1 MKYTSEIRQYY
12 NNPMKLAV
20 SIILLMISA
29 FLIYGC
35 DGRQLPDP
43 ESKAKIRY
51 EEIEKE
57 YASKLSELREIL
69 NQGELDAEDVA
80 ELDREFRIRLEEFVH
95 EYKGTEA
102 AAGVVIGFALQDIQD
117 GEFASAEVRLDEL
130 IAGLDRGQILALAL
144 IHKSVLEADRDLEAA
159 LELARQAEKIERID
173 PGTLFEAQVQRMK
186 LLEWLR
192 HDQEFEALYLK
203 LSGAGGGR
211 LMPQL
216 ALSRLHY
223 FLRHDNLDAVAG
235 LIDSVQGLVPE
246 DMILMLKAEVGAYA
260 LIGKPAPDISG
271 RTMDGFEFDL
281 AKLGGKVVLITFF
294 STSAPDIKRH
304 IPRLNRI
311 HEEYSEAGVE
321 LIGVCLDD
329 NDENL
334 LPFIAAYDITWPV
347 ILDTDME
354 IQMAYRVYR
363 DPKFYLRN
371 QDGNMASQS
380 LEGVLLENMIIE
392 LLGISSGEQ
401 E

>member
-1 MKYTSEIRQYY
+1 MKYTSKIRQYY
-12 NNPMKLAV
+12 NNPMKLAG

-29 FLIYGC
+29 FLLYGC
-35 DGRQLPDP
+35 EGRQLPDP
-43 ESKAKIRY
+43 ESRAKIAY
-51 EEIEKE
+51 EEIEEE
-57 YASKLSELREIL
+57 YASKLTELREKL

-80 ELDREFRIRLEEFVH
+80 ELDREFRLRLEKFVNA
-95 EYKGTEA
+95 YKGTEA
-102 AAGVVIGFALQDIQD
+102 AAGVVIGFVLQDIQD

-130 IAGLDRGQILALAL
+130 IAGLDTGQTLALAL
-144 IHKSVLEADRDLEAA
+144 VHKSILEADRDLEAA

-173 PGTLFEAQVQRMK
+173 PGTMFEAQVQQMK
-186 LLEWLR
+186 LLEWLHR
-192 HDQEFEALYLK
+192 DREFEALYLK

-211 LMPQL
+211 LMSQL

-246 DMILMLKAEVGAYA
+246 DMILMLKAEVGSYA
-260 LIGKPAPDISG
+260 LLGKPAPEIKG
-271 RTMDGFEFDL
+271 TTTDGFEFDL
-281 AKLGGKVVLITFF
+281 AKLEGKVVLITFF
-294 STSAPDIKRH
+294 STEAPDIKRH

-311 HEEYSEAGVE
+311 HEEYSEADLE

-334 LPFIAAYDITWPV
+334 LPFIAAHDITWPV
-347 ILDTDME
+347 MLDTDME

-371 QDGNMASQS
+371 QDDNLVSQG
-380 LEGVLLENMIIE
+380 LEGVLLEDKILE
-392 LLGISSGEQ
+392 LLGNSHGEQ

>member
-1 MKYTSEIRQYY
+1 MQYTSEIRRSHI
-12 NNPMKLAV
+12 NPGKLAI

-29 FLIYGC
+29 CLLYGC
-35 DGRQLPDP
+35 EGRQLPDP
-43 ESKAKIRY
+43 ESKAKIAY

-57 YASKLSELREIL
+57 YASKLSELREKL
-69 NQGELDAEDVA
+69 NQGELEAEDVA
-80 ELDREFRIRLEEFVH
+80 ELDREFRLRLEEFVS

-117 GEFASAEVRLDEL
+117 GEFASAEVRFDEL
-130 IAGLDRGQILALAL
+130 IATLDKGDTLALAL
-144 IHKSVLEADRDLEAA
+144 VHKSILEADRNLEAA
-159 LELARQAEKIERID
+159 LELARQAEKVERID
-173 PGTLFEAQVQRMK
+173 PGTLFEVQVQQMK
-186 LLEWLR
+186 LLEWLHR
-192 HDQEFEALYLK
+192 DQEFEALYLK

-211 LMPQL
+211 LMSQL

-260 LIGKPAPDISG
+260 LIGKPAPEIKG
-271 RTMDGFEFDL
+271 TTTDGFEFDL
-281 AKLGGKVVLITFF
+281 AELEGKVVLITFF
-294 STSAPDIKRH
+294 TTSAPDIKRH

-329 NDENL
+329 NEENL
-334 LPFIAAYDITWPV
+334 LPFIAAHDITWPV
-347 ILDTDME
+347 MLDTDME

-363 DPKFYLRN
+363 DPKFYVRN
-371 QDGNMASQS
+371 QDGNMASQG
-380 LEGVLLENMIIE
+380 LEGVLLEERIIE
-392 LLGISSGEQ
+392 LLGISPDEQ

>member
-1 MKYTSEIRQYY
+1 MKNTSKIRQ
-12 NNPMKLAV
+12 NHSSSKKLAV

-29 FLIYGC
+29 FLLYGC
-35 DGRQLPDP
+35 EGRQLPDP
-43 ESKAKIRY
+43 ESRAKIRY

-57 YASKLSELREIL
+57 YASKLSELREKL

-102 AAGVVIGFALQDIQD
+102 AAGVVIGFVQQDIQN
-117 GEFASAEVRLDEL
+117 GEYASAEVRLNEL
-130 IAGLDRGQILALAL
+130 IAWLEKGDTLALAL
-144 IHKSVLEADRDLEAA
+144 VHKSILEADRDLDAA
-159 LELARQAEKIERID
+159 LKLARQAEKIERID
-173 PGTLFEAQVQRMK
+173 PGTLFEAQVQQIK
-186 LLEWLR
+186 LLEWLHR
-192 HDQEFEALYLK
+192 DQEFEALYLK

-223 FLRHDNLDAVAG
+223 FLRHNNLDAVEG
-235 LIDSVQGLVPE
+235 LIDSVQGLVPQ

-260 LIGKPAPDISG
+260 LLGKPAPDISG
-271 RTMDGFEFDL
+271 TTMDGLEFDL
-281 AKLGGKVVLITFF
+281 AKLRGKVVLITFF
-294 STSAPDIKRH
+294 STEAPDIKRH

-311 HEEYSEAGVE
+311 HEEYSETDVE

-329 NDENL
+329 NSENL

-347 ILDTDME
+347 MLDTDME

-380 LEGVLLENMIIE
+380 LEGVLLEDKIIE
-392 LLGISSGEQ
+392 LLDISSGEQ